1 MKLNR
6 FLTFF
11 FVVFYVLF
19 FIFNFTF
26 IKEKI
31 KEFYHWE
38 KIEETLFIFKKK
50 EKFSSFEKTEKE
62 DSLEIPSFDLILP
75 LSIGKDEKETQEKLK
90 EGVVL
95 FLPESHFPVLEGKVV
110 ILGHSAPDFWPAKKY
125 ESAFSKISQL
135 KKGDK
140 IILNFNQTSYFFFVK
155 EKFYLERG
163 EKLPQK
169 EEKGILFLISCW
181 PPGQDL
187 KRIAVLA
194 TLE

>member
-11 FVVFYVLF
+11 FVLFYILF
-19 FIFNFTF
+19 FVFNFTF
-26 IKEKI
+26 IKQKI

-38 KIEETLFIFKKK
+38 KIEEIFSVFKKK

-62 DSLEIPSFDLILP
+62 DSLEITSFDLVLP
-75 LSIGKDEKETQEKLK
+75 LSIAKDEKEAQEKLK

-95 FLPESHFPVLEGKVV
+95 FLPESRFPIQEGKVV

-135 KKGDK
+135 KKRDK
-140 IILNFNQTSYFFFVK
+140 IILNFNQTSYFFSVK
-155 EKFYLERG
+155 EKFYLDKGQEI
-163 EKLPQK
+163 PQK

-181 PPGQDL
+181 PPGQDV